1 VLPARARSVQAAQE
15 EEFFRMATGDPTW
28 RWKKTGV
35 RWGLPLLLAAA
46 VFVWGR
52 FSGQWLIVDRPEK
65 SDVIIVLAGDRTDL
79 RYYRG
84 LELLRSGYGQSMFV
98 DAETNVKY
106 GEAATQS
113 TERFIEATA
122 GDLRERIH
130 VCPVGVTS
138 TAGETGAVRAC
149 VAALHP
155 RRILLV
161 TNDFHSR
168 RARSVF
174 ERRLPEYSWSIAAVR
189 DDEEFGALWWR
200 RRAWAKTYLMEW
212 ERLAWWFVIER

>member
-1 VLPARARSVQAAQE
+1 MV
-15 EEFFRMATGDPTW
+15 TGGSPS
-28 RWKKTGV
+28 RWKKAGV
-35 RWGLPLLLAAA
+35 GWGLAA
-46 VFVWGR
+46 VLVAAILLWGR

-106 GEAATQS
+106 GEAATQA
-113 TERFIEATA
+113 TERFIHATA
-122 GDLRERIH
+122 GDLQERIR

-138 TAGETGAVRAC
+138 TKGETGAVQAC
-149 VAALHP
+149 VEPLHP
-155 RRILLV
+155 QRLLLV

-168 RARSVF
+168 RALSVF
-174 ERRLPEYSWSIAAVR
+174 RDRLPQYSWSIAAVG
-189 DDEEFGALWWR
+189 DDEEFGAQWWR
-200 RRAWAKTYLMEW
+200 KRAWAKTYLLEW
-212 ERLAWWFVIER
+212 QRLAWWLAVDR